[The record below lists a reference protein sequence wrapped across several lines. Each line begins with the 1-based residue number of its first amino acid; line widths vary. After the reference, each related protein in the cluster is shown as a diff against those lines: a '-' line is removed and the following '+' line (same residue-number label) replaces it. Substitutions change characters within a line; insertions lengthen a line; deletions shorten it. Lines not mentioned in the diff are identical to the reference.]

1 MKGNVLRKRNSI
13 SPLSEKSWKKGEKE
27 RLPTTSRDGTDPERE
42 VFLSPFCLTY
52 GIIDLLFNLSDFIT
66 RKKDIIKKR

>member
-42 VFLSPFCLTY
+42 VFLSGY
-52 GIIDLLFNLSDFIT
+52 EIAQI
-66 RKKDIIKKR
+66 

>member
-13 SPLSEKSWKKGEKE
+13 SPLSGKSWKKGEKE

-42 VFLSPFCLTY
+42 VFLSGYEIAQIEKQVDDAISQT
-52 GIIDLLFNLSDFIT
+52 GG
-66 RKKDIIKKR
+66 

>member
-13 SPLSEKSWKKGEKE
+13 SPLSGKSWKKGEKE

-42 VFLSPFCLTY
+42 VFLSGY
-52 GIIDLLFNLSDFIT
+52 EIA
-66 RKKDIIKKR
+66 